1 MMTLGVL
8 AFVVALLV
16 SVMLHEAGHFL
27 TAKLFGMKAT
37 QFFVGFGPTL
47 WSRQRGE
54 TEYGVKAIPA
64 GGFVKIIGMTPL
76 EEVDPADQPRA
87 FINKAGWQRFIVLAA
102 GSTVHFLIALVL
114 LFVLLIGWPTVLHGP
129 GQVAGVQDCVTNS
142 DAGTCDDG
150 APTAPAK
157 GLLQK
162 DDVIVAV
169 DGHQVTRGGD
179 QVASLVRAAAASGPV
194 VFTVER
200 AGKTQTVTVTPV
212 QVDGHGRVG
221 ITIDDAPS
229 ATLDRVGFTGAVT
242 GSFTNFG
249 QYVVA
254 SFKALG
260 AVPHEVGQVL
270 SGSRQERTIDG
281 SGGGGSQVTSVVGV
295 AQISGE
301 AFKAGGFY
309 GGVATLIGITAS
321 VNLFVG
327 IFNLFP
333 LLPLDGGHVAILAY
347 EKIRDRWRRRR
358 KLAAAGP
365 VDLAK
370 LMPVTYGALAII
382 VGIAVVVLYADVVN
396 PVANPFQ

>member
-1 MMTLGVL
+1 MMAIGVL

-16 SVMLHEAGHFL
+16 SVMLHEAGHFA

-47 WSRQRGE
+47 WSRQKGE

-76 EEVDPADQPRA
+76 EDVAPEDESRA
-87 FINKAGWQRFIVLAA
+87 FIKQGGWQRFVVLVA
-102 GSTVHFLIALVL
+102 GSTMHFVIALVL
-114 LFVLLIGWPTVLHGP
+114 LFVLLIGWPSLVHGP
-129 GQVAGVQDCVTNS
+129 AAVDSVQNCVTNS
-142 DAGTCDDG
+142 TAGDCGKG
-150 APTAPAK
+150 APPAPAK
-157 GLLQK
+157 GRLQK

-169 DGHQVTRGGD
+169 NGQQVTKGGE
-179 QVASLVRAAAASGPV
+179 QAASLIRDASASGAV
-194 VFTVER
+194 DFTVER
-200 AGKTQTVTVTPV
+200 AGKTQHVLVNPV
-212 QVDGHGRVG
+212 QVDGQNRVG
-221 ITIDDAPS
+221 ITITDAPS
-229 ATLDRVGFTGAVT
+229 ATAQRVGFAGAVT
-242 GSFTNFG
+242 GSFTSFG
-249 QYVVA
+249 QYFVA

-260 AVPHEVGQVL
+260 AVPHEVSSVL
-270 SGSRQERTIDG
+270 SGSKQARTIDS

-333 LLPLDGGHVAILAY
+333 LLPLDGGHVAILGY
-347 EKIRDRWRRRR
+347 EKLRDRWRRRR
-358 KLAAAGP
+358 KLSVAGP

-370 LMPVTYGALAII
+370 LMPITYGALAII
-382 VGIAVVVLYADVVN
+382 VGVAVVVLYADIANPVVN
-396 PVANPFQ
+396 PF